1 MRSLIFHHPCH
12 CNKREETTLQKPR
25 LIYIYLL
32 LLVMLSEIYPTGM
45 KKFVL
50 NLERNSS
57 IKKLIILNYHLF
69 HFLILNGFLVSK
81 FYGTEDICGVS
92 DVVPNHRT
100 PRRRS
105 KLFSLFSNIFETSK
119 TPSRSWKNS
128 NRSLRKGRIIQGK
141 ETKDGSW
148 PWQVSVRLNIPGFG
162 NIGHWCGG
170 VLIKP
175 SWVLTSAHC
184 VQK

>member
-1 MRSLIFHHPCH
+1 MPIFSCKF
-12 CNKREETTLQKPR
+12 N
-25 LIYIYLL
+25 
-32 LLVMLSEIYPTGM
+32 LLVSN
-45 KKFVL
+45 F
-50 NLERNSS
+50 R
-57 IKKLIILNYHLF
+57 
-69 HFLILNGFLVSK
+69 
-81 FYGTEDICGVS
+81 GTEEKCGVS
-92 DVVPNHRT
+92 EVVPNHRS

-105 KLFSLFSNIFETSK
+105 KLFSLFSNLLDSSSQVQTQS
-119 TPSRSWKNS
+119 SRGWKNS
-128 NRSLRKGRIIQGK
+128 NRSFRRGRIIQGK

-175 SWVLTSAHC
+175 GWVLTSAHC

>member
-1 MRSLIFHHPCH
+1 MVTYSSAPKTYGANEKCGI
-12 CNKREETTLQKPR
+12 
-25 LIYIYLL
+25 
-32 LLVMLSEIYPTGM
+32 SE
-45 KKFVL
+45 
-50 NLERNSS
+50 
-57 IKKLIILNYHLF
+57 
-69 HFLILNGFLVSK
+69 
-81 FYGTEDICGVS
+81 
-92 DVVPNHRT
+92 VVPNHRT

-105 KLFSLFSNIFETSK
+105 KLFSLFSNIFENSDIFQTQSSK
-119 TPSRSWKNS
+119 GHKRSHHS
-128 NRSLRKGRIIQGK
+128 YRRGRIIQGK

-175 SWVLTSAHC
+175 GWVLTSAHC